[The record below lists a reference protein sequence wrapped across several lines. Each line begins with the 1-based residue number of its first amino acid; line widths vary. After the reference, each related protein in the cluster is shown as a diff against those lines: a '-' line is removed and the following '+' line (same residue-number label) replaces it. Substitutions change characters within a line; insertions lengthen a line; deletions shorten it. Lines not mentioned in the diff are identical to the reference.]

1 MALIAQVEPITI
13 FHEVGVTLCCEI
25 IRYDL
30 VQTDCEV
37 NWWLLNENG
46 SQIYMDRWHVPQ
58 ETLSVWGE
66 DDTIIIQA
74 LADAKNFVIIP

>member
-1 MALIAQVEPITI
+1 MALTAQVEPITI
-13 FHEVGVTLCCEI
+13 FDNVGTTLCCEI
-25 IRYDL
+25 LHYDL
-30 VQTDCEV
+30 VQTSCEI

-46 SQIYMDRWHVPQ
+46 SQIYMDRWFVPQ

-74 LADAKNFVIIP
+74 LATAKNFVIIP